1 MTIQSTTMT
10 ERGKKEK
17 QIQKNLQNKSKH
29 KNNKCFSWVTA
40 VRVVS
45 LAGSH
50 SPSHLPR
57 MPSNTVLISG
67 PVVGAVQILIWSYS
81 YVLLPPMSAAIRTS
95 VFFFYGSSQWP
106 FIYSTDRV
114 CLVDCVDLICCLYKW
129 WEGFGSSS
137 LVTLPWVS
145 IVVLFPP
152 LHGDCPL
159 EFAPEA
165 ALEDLGLPLWG
176 SGVEVVQLLG
186 LQGFWQH
193 QVLRGVG
200 G

>member
-1 MTIQSTTMT
+1 MT

-50 SPSHLPR
+50 SPPHLPR

-67 PVVGAVQILIWSYS
+67 PIVGAVQILIWSYS

-95 VFFFYGSSQWP
+95 VFSFMGALS
-106 FIYSTDRV
+106 
-114 CLVDCVDLICCLYKW
+114 DLLYIPQ
-129 WEGFGSSS
+129 
-137 LVTLPWVS
+137 T
-145 IVVLFPP
+145 
-152 LHGDCPL
+152 
-159 EFAPEA
+159 EFA
-165 ALEDLGLPLWG
+165 
-176 SGVEVVQLLG
+176 
-186 LQGFWQH
+186 
-193 QVLRGVG
+193 
-200 G
+200 